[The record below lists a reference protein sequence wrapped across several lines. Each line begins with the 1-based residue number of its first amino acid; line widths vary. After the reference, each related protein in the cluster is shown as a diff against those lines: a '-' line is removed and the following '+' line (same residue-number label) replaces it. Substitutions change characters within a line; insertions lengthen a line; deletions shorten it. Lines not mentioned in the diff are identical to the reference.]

1 MFTIKQTM
9 VKSRLP
15 RTEKALEKAYQNC
28 EKRNKFRKVD
38 RLQFHDYVIRSQK
51 DLASA
56 DNDFKNSDYYWA
68 RIKAYQ
74 ALFHMLNALLVK
86 NCGYYS
92 KDHGCILTSL
102 LKNRIITDEIAVQ
115 LHLMVEDVTKK
126 KITSSEEV
134 VQDIDD
140 LRIQRNFALYK
151 PKAWKEVTQLDIE
164 EELRKIKNNI
174 TILAGLL

>member
-15 RTEKALEKAYQNC
+15 QTEKALEKAYQNC

-38 RLQFHDYVIRSQK
+38 RSQFQDYVIRSQK

-56 DNDFKNSDYYWA
+56 DNDFKNGDYYWV

-86 NCGYYS
+86 NFGYYS
-92 KDHGCILTSL
+92 KDHGCILAAL
-102 LKNRIITDEIAVQ
+102 LKNKIITDEIALQ
-115 LHLMVEDVTKK
+115 LHLVVEDVTKK
-126 KITSSEEV
+126 EITSAEDA

-140 LRIQRNFALYK
+140 FRIQRNFALYQ
-151 PKAWKEVTQLDIE
+151 PKAWKEVTKQDIE
-164 EELRKIKNNI
+164 EELMKIKNNI
-174 TILAGLL
+174 AILAGLL